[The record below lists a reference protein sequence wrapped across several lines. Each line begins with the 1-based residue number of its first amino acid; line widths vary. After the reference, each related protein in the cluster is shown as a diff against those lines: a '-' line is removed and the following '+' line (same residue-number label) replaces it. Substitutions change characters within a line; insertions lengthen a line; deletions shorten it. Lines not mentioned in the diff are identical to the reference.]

1 MSHHSCCSTTRSSW
15 QNLIPAGEVFR
26 CARAPHFR
34 KFLKRNWVRVSLR
47 LPLLRQK
54 QISVVSHWQVP
65 LNEYV
70 GFGRCGHELHG
81 RGSGLPVRS
90 CEHRDSRLPVR
101 TPDIANDLPRLDH
114 TRGKAQTE
122 VNCWAL
128 RISQS
133 WGDLLHMIHRWA
145 LRQPLLRRPVFSHP
159 TDSTPS
165 RCVQCRRWDER
176 HALIGVQF
184 VPKWIS
190 NLLGSCRY
198 AVQRWSPSARLPASC
213 AACVVRIK
221 GVTGVQRLSKDPS
234 HETEEEAACTTTM

>member
-1 MSHHSCCSTTRSSW
+1 MD
-15 QNLIPAGEVFR
+15 GV
-26 CARAPHFR
+26 
-34 KFLKRNWVRVSLR
+34 
-47 LPLLRQK
+47 
-54 QISVVSHWQVP
+54 
-65 LNEYV
+65 
-70 GFGRCGHELHG
+70 
-81 RGSGLPVRS
+81 PVRS

-176 HALIGVQF
+176 HALMGVQF

-221 GVTGVQRLSKDPS
+221 LGWPVSSGWARILHMKLKKRQHVRLQCKGVYYHRCVKTK
-234 HETEEEAACTTTM
+234 H